1 MIGTRNCPSASLIMS
16 DILTLFPTR
25 LYRAEIGTPD
35 LIEDLKRTSEALA
48 VDDGAGQAWCR
59 KNGYP
64 GYTSYASLNDL
75 PWRFPEFKQLA
86 RLIDPHV
93 KAFAKA
99 LEFDLGGGKLEMD
112 SFWVNIL
119 PEGGFH
125 AAHIHPHSVISGTF
139 YVSVPKGASALRLE
153 DPRHAMMMASP
164 PRKAKASQENQAF
177 VAIAPQPG
185 TLLLWESWLRHDV
198 PMNRSADDRISVSFN
213 YNWV

>member
-1 MIGTRNCPSASLIMS
+1 MS
-16 DILTLFPTR
+16 EILTLFPTR
-25 LYRAEIGTPD
+25 LYRAELDDPAMV
-35 LIEDLKRTSEALA
+35 EDLARTSQALS
-48 VDDGAGQAWCR
+48 VDDEAGLKWCR

-75 PWRFPEFKQLA
+75 PWRFPEFKALA
-86 RLIDPHV
+86 KQIDPHV
-93 KAFAKA
+93 RAFARL
-99 LEFDLGGGKLEMD
+99 LEFDLGGGKLAMD

-139 YVSVPKGASALRLE
+139 YVAVPKGASALRLE
-153 DPRHAMMMASP
+153 DPRHAMMMAAP
-164 PRKAKASQENQAF
+164 PRKAKAALENRAF
-177 VAIAPQPG
+177 VSIEPKPG

-198 PMNRSADDRISVSFN
+198 PMNRSAEERISVSFN

>member
-1 MIGTRNCPSASLIMS
+1 MS
-16 DILTLFPTR
+16 EILSLFPTR
-25 LYRAEIGTPD
+25 LYRAELAEEE
-35 LIEDLKRTSEALA
+35 LIEELARTSEALA
-48 VDDGAGQAWCR
+48 VDDEAGQRWCE

-75 PWRFPEFKQLA
+75 PWRFPGFKRLA
-86 RLIDPHV
+86 RLIDPHA

-139 YVSVPKGASALRLE
+139 YVSVPKGAAALRLE
-153 DPRHAMMMASP
+153 DPRHAMMMAAP
-164 PRKAKASQENQAF
+164 PRKAKAALENRAF
-177 VAIAPQPG
+177 VTVEPQPG
-185 TLLLWESWLRHDV
+185 TLLMWESWLRHDV
-198 PMNRSADDRISVSFN
+198 PMNRSADERISISFN

>member
-1 MIGTRNCPSASLIMS
+1 MS
-16 DILTLFPTR
+16 EILSLFPTR
-25 LYRAEIGTPD
+25 IYRAELAEFEQIDEIRSACEVLAIDDEAG
-35 LIEDLKRTSEALA
+35 LK
-48 VDDGAGQAWCR
+48 WCR

-64 GYTSYASLNDL
+64 GYTSYASLDDL
-75 PWRFPEFKQLA
+75 PWRFPAFKTLA
-86 RLIDPHV
+86 KAIDRHV
-93 KAFAKA
+93 AAFAKV

-112 SFWVNIL
+112 SLWVNVL

-139 YVSVPKGASALRLE
+139 YVAIPKGASALRLE

-164 PRKAKASQENQAF
+164 PRKAKAVQENRAF
-177 VAIAPQPG
+177 VSIAPHPG

-198 PMNRSADDRISVSFN
+198 PVNQSADERVSVSFN

>member
-1 MIGTRNCPSASLIMS
+1 MS

-35 LIEDLKRTSEALA
+35 LIEDLTRASEALA
-48 VDDGAGQAWCR
+48 VDDRAGQAWCR

-75 PWRFPEFKQLA
+75 PWRFPEFKQLG

-139 YVSVPKGASALRLE
+139 YVAVPKGASALRLE

-177 VAIAPQPG
+177 VSIAPQPG

-198 PMNRSADDRISVSFN
+198 PMNRSAEDRISISFN

>member
-1 MIGTRNCPSASLIMS
+1 MS
-16 DILTLFPTR
+16 EILSLFPTR
-25 LYRAEIGTPD
+25 LYRAELAEEE
-35 LIEDLKRTSEALA
+35 LIEELARTSEALA
-48 VDDGAGQAWCR
+48 VDDEAGQRWCE

-75 PWRFPEFKQLA
+75 PWRFPGFKRLA
-86 RLIDPHV
+86 RLIDPHA

-99 LEFDLGGGKLEMD
+99 LEFDLGSGKLEMD

-139 YVSVPKGASALRLE
+139 YVSVPKGAAALRLE
-153 DPRHAMMMASP
+153 DPRHAMMMAAP
-164 PRKAKASQENQAF
+164 PRKAKAALENRAF
-177 VAIAPQPG
+177 VTVEPQPG
-185 TLLLWESWLRHDV
+185 TLLMWESWLRHDV
-198 PMNRSADDRISVSFN
+198 PMNRSAEDRISISFN

>member
-1 MIGTRNCPSASLIMS
+1 MS
-16 DILTLFPTR
+16 EILSLFPTR
-25 LYRAEIGTPD
+25 IYRAELAEPD
-35 LIEDLKRTSEALA
+35 LTDEIRSACEVLA
-48 VDDGAGQAWCR
+48 VDDEAGQKWCR
-59 KNGYP
+59 KHGYP

-75 PWRFPEFKQLA
+75 PWRFPAFKTLA
-86 RLIDPHV
+86 KAIEKHV
-93 KAFAKA
+93 VAFAKV

-112 SFWVNIL
+112 SLWVNVL

-139 YVSVPKGASALRLE
+139 YVSIPKGASALRLE

-164 PRKAKASQENQAF
+164 PRKARVAQDNQAF
-177 VAIAPQPG
+177 VSVAPQPG

-198 PMNRSADDRISVSFN
+198 PVNRSAEERISVSFN

>member
-1 MIGTRNCPSASLIMS
+1 MS

-35 LIEDLKRTSEALA
+35 LIEGLTRTGEALA
-48 VDDGAGQAWCR
+48 ADDSAGQAWCR

-93 KAFAKA
+93 KAFAKT

-177 VAIAPQPG
+177 VSIAPQPG

-198 PMNRSADDRISVSFN
+198 PMNRSAEDRISVSFN

>member
-1 MIGTRNCPSASLIMS
+1 MS

-35 LIEDLKRTSEALA
+35 LIEDLIRASEALA
-48 VDDGAGQAWCR
+48 VDDSAGQAWCR

-86 RLIDPHV
+86 RLIDPHI
-93 KAFAKA
+93 KTFAKT

-139 YVSVPKGASALRLE
+139 YVAVPKGASALRLE

-177 VAIAPQPG
+177 VSIAPQPG

-198 PMNRSADDRISVSFN
+198 PMNRSAEDRISISFN
-213 YNWV
+213 YNWVS